1 MSIVNNI
8 IEVFKGKSFSL
19 KEAYEVN
26 PEANPES
33 VRARIYENLGILFQK
48 VGRGLY
54 LTEDES
60 VLLIEGNG
68 RKLDS
73 IKDNSIQLL
82 LCDHPWDDKKSTK
95 GGNRN
100 FADYET
106 FRYTKEDFIEKARV
120 LEDGAFLVEV
130 LPPESATNFEYLYQ
144 IKSWAKECGF
154 EYYAKIPWK
163 KGTFVSNTGRCAKNT
178 EDIMIFSKGK
188 ARALRPDKQRGLDEN
203 GNPTRFMSGAKGMLP
218 TCFDVQAVS
227 KKERISCSEK
237 PVELYKQIIEFL
249 TNENEI
255 ILDPFAGSG
264 VTGEA
269 AIETKRKAILVEF
282 DKEKVRNIA
291 KRLTKSV
298 SVKELSFA

>member
-26 PEANPES
+26 PEVNPES

-68 RKLDS
+68 KKLDC

-154 EYYAKIPWK
+154 EK
-163 KGTFVSNTGRCAKNT
+163 
-178 EDIMIFSKGK
+178 
-188 ARALRPDKQRGLDEN
+188 
-203 GNPTRFMSGAKGMLP
+203 
-218 TCFDVQAVS
+218 
-227 KKERISCSEK
+227 
-237 PVELYKQIIEFL
+237 
-249 TNENEI
+249 
-255 ILDPFAGSG
+255 
-264 VTGEA
+264 
-269 AIETKRKAILVEF
+269 
-282 DKEKVRNIA
+282 
-291 KRLTKSV
+291 
-298 SVKELSFA
+298 